1 MKTTRKIK
9 RINYNILD
17 VIIGKEFEVAKDL
30 CYFNGYLLTNDL
42 ADNGFSFYR
51 IAYELRNNKVVKA
64 YFNKKLN

>member
-42 ADNGFSFYR
+42 VDNGFSFYR

-64 YFNKKLN
+64 YFNKN